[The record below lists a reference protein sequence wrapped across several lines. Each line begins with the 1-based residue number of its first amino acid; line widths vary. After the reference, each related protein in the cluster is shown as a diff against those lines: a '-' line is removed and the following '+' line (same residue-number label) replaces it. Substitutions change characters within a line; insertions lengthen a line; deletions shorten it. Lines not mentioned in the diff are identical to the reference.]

1 MSTRRN
7 HARLSV
13 SLIVP
18 YKLKLVAVDLLISRV
33 KFDQCNGNG
42 QNADW
47 FTMKILTE
55 LRLRSRHIIGPI
67 IGVCLMVYFVYHAV
81 QGDRGLIA
89 FWQLSKQV
97 TKAENTRSIL
107 SHKRVELQNR
117 VALLNPYSLN
127 GDMLEERARL
137 MLGYSRS
144 DEIVIFRN

>member
-1 MSTRRN
+1 
-7 HARLSV
+7 
-13 SLIVP
+13 
-18 YKLKLVAVDLLISRV
+18 
-33 KFDQCNGNG
+33 
-42 QNADW
+42 
-47 FTMKILTE
+47 MKVLTE

-67 IGVCLMVYFVYHAV
+67 IGVCLIVYFVYHAV